1 MNENDVVNL
10 KWLPV
15 RERISL
21 SLAKLAHKALHNS
34 SWPSYLKVTKLTPR
48 GRNLRSDME
57 NELNIDI
64 SRSFEGSFA
73 HQAGK
78 TFNEL
83 PFNIKNIE
91 QYEQFTT
98 KCSAYYFDKAI
109 ARILS
114 EKVI

>member
-1 MNENDVVNL
+1 MVTSEEKNLPFLSKTSSQSTSQFILALILKSHEND
-10 KWLPV
+10 
-15 RERISL
+15 
-21 SLAKLAHKALHNS
+21 
-34 SWPSYLKVTKLTPR
+34 PR
-48 GRNLRSDME
+48 GRNLHSDME

-78 TFNEL
+78 TVNEL

>member
-1 MNENDVVNL
+1 MACDG
-10 KWLPV
+10 
-15 RERISL
+15 R
-21 SLAKLAHKALHNS
+21 
-34 SWPSYLKVTKLTPR
+34 TPGIFFL
-48 GRNLRSDME
+48 GRPE
-57 NELNIDI
+57 ILNIDI

-83 PFNIKNIE
+83 PFNITNIE